1 MTRGT
6 GATDHV
12 AFTWWTTEVIQMR
25 VEKLLIIA
33 VIHCNSKIMIKHE
46 VSAIPERDL
55 CLSIRGTGHQHSR
68 ALKYK
73 KITIPTMTRF
83 TSQTTGDLIADS
95 RLRP

>member
-6 GATDHV
+6 GAPDHV

-68 ALKYK
+68 VPEIQK
-73 KITIPTMTRF
+73 
-83 TSQTTGDLIADS
+83 DHDS
-95 RLRP
+95 NNDEVY